1 VLSVVIPAGGGA
13 PRLRCTLMCLA
24 AALRAEAAAAA
35 EIIVVNDGALAEIR
49 ACVESSAQ
57 QTGAEFQLVE
67 IAHAGRSAARNAGAL
82 RARGNRLL
90 FMDSDILMEKEA
102 IGFHSGLGPE
112 AARVIYRGTIAH
124 LPWLAAFEDPMTGE
138 FTAEASRSLRI
149 HASNPCLLSSRTLS
163 QKVLEDPALLRPMAR
178 STRFQRHLQQWFH
191 DNPADI
197 SSSWIGCTGGQI
209 SVDRRVFDQLGG
221 FDEKMG
227 LRWGAEDLEFGYRAA
242 QSGIAIRY
250 AGDSRCYHL
259 DHGVSG
265 RAGDH
270 AQALEYFAA
279 KHGNQ
284 GVMRLLDYFDGAC
297 DLPEAMEACHAT
309 A

>member
-1 VLSVVIPAGGGA
+1 VLSVVIPVGGGA
-13 PRLRCTLMCLA
+13 PRLRCTLTCLA
-24 AALRAEAAAAA
+24 AALHAEAAAA
-35 EIIVVNDGALAEIR
+35 EIIVVSDGAPAEIR
-49 ACVESSAQ
+49 ECVETCGQ
-57 QTGAEFQLVE
+57 QTRAEFQIIE

-82 RARGNRLL
+82 QARGNRLL
-90 FMDSDILMEKEA
+90 FIDSDILVEKEV
-102 IGFHSGLGPE
+102 ICFHSGLGPE
-112 AARVIYRGTIAH
+112 AARLIYRGTIAH

-138 FTAEASRSLRI
+138 FTAEALRSLRI
-149 HASNPCLLSSRTLS
+149 PASNSCLLSSRTLS
-163 QKVLEDPALLRPMAR
+163 LEVLKNPAVLRTMAR

-191 DNPADI
+191 DNPTDI

-250 AGDSRCYHL
+250 AENSRCYHL
-259 DHGVSG
+259 DHAVSG

-270 AQALEYFAA
+270 AQALEYFAE

-284 GVMRLLDYFDGAC
+284 GVLRLLDYFNGMC
-297 DLPEAMEACHAT
+297 NLSEAMEACHAP